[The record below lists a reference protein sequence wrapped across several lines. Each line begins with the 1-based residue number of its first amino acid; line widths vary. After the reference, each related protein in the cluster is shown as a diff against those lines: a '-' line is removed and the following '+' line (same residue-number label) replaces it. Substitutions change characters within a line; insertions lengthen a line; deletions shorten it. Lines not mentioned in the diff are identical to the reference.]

1 MARRRR
7 GARRKIKRSSG
18 GGKLATKTIRL
29 GGRLHHLTIYRRREN
44 KGMVAN
50 VTRRKRR

>member
-7 GARRKIKRSSG
+7 GARRRSSG
-18 GGKLATKTIRL
+18 GGKVASKTIRL
-29 GGRLHHLTIYRRREN
+29 GGKMHHLTIYRRREGR
-44 KGMVAN
+44 GMVAN